1 MVSSVYYDIHCHH
14 FCSLPFI
21 TLTFVAVEEILYY
34 IILLY
39 VYIYRYICFPLMCKY
54 NVILCDINVS
64 HRRSSNYINVLLKCG
79 VKMQYE
85 LDVYH

>member
-39 VYIYRYICFPLMCKY
+39 VYIYI
-54 NVILCDINVS
+54 DIYVF
-64 HRRSSNYINVLLKCG
+64 H
-79 VKMQYE
+79 
-85 LDVYH
+85 